1 MYSLIDLLKYE
12 WLGGRVYGFIRIF
25 KSQFIEV
32 IEGTDQNANTMVY
45 RFPVHNNEIKMGA
58 ELTVRESQ
66 VATFVNEGEIADVFK
81 PLTPVFRME
90 YMDNYLEMLSI
101 S

>member
-1 MYSLIDLLKYE
+1 MGLF
-12 WLGGRVYGFIRIF
+12 GFF

-32 IEGTDQNANTMVY
+32 IEWRDQNANTMVY

-66 VATFVNEGEIADVFK
+66 VAIFVNEGEIADVFK
-81 PLTPVFRME
+81 PVTPVFRME
-90 YMDNYLEMLSI
+90 YMDKYLEMLSI
-101 S
+101 SEVFPLPTTTLPTNIF